1 MKCINGI
8 KKMIGKVTGIK
19 PDDDVNEGAGNVDTK
34 KTPAP
39 ETKEIVMKN
48 KVNP

>member
-1 MKCINGI
+1 
-8 KKMIGKVTGIK
+8 MIGKVTGLK
-19 PDDDVNEGAGNVDTK
+19 PDDDVNEGAGNVDMK
-34 KTPAP
+34 KTPTP